1 MIWYLELS
9 KNKTYFSHICSYNC
23 NVLFIV
29 RCAYKFQKVLFSNFY

>member
-23 NVLFIV
+23 NVLFIMSTNSKTYYLV
-29 RCAYKFQKVLFSNFY
+29 IFIK